1 MMARPSADTHSINPK
16 SLIPRQSGSE
26 GPGGTEMEK
35 KTIAIIA
42 VIAVAIVAIAA
53 AAVTMGGGEKSKDYV

>member
-1 MMARPSADTHSINPK
+1 
-16 SLIPRQSGSE
+16 
-26 GPGGTEMEK
+26 MEK